1 MRSIKTLSGAA
12 MLAFSITTAAN
23 AQAARPFADSW
34 FWGIHGGAM
43 TYSGANTADPTQAGS
58 TSAAPTVGVDWLI
71 TRTNGGL
78 YLSYS
83 QAFLSTQGAILNG
96 PTSADSGFRP
106 VSVSGMR
113 RFELAAMAFPGD
125 FVRWHPYVGLGVS
138 FKYLANVQAGGAFT
152 NQRQIDFASSTVE
165 NAKAA
170 LGPAFI
176 AGGQY
181 RLKRMSVFG
190 QLLVTSVGQDF
201 LLYNGHYA
209 SVSTEFGLRYNI
221 GSSIDEH

>member
-1 MRSIKTLSGAA
+1 MRSIKTFSGAA
-12 MLAFSITTAAN
+12 ILAFSVTTAAN
-23 AQAARPFADSW
+23 GQEARPFRDSW

-43 TYSGANTADPTQAGS
+43 TYSGANTLDPTQTGS
-58 TSAAPTVGVDWLI
+58 SSAAPTVGVDWLI

-96 PTSADSGFRP
+96 PTAADSGYRL
-106 VSVSGMR
+106 VNVSGMR

-125 FVRWHPYVGLGVS
+125 FIRWHPYVGLGVS
-138 FKYLANVQAGGAFT
+138 FKYLASVQAAGPFT
-152 NQRQIDFASSTVE
+152 TQRQIDFATSTVE
-165 NAKAA
+165 SAKAA

-190 QLLVTSVGQDF
+190 QLLVTTVGQDF

-209 SVSTEFGLRYNI
+209 SLSTEFGLRYNI
-221 GSSIDEH
+221 GSSIDDH